1 MFLDKKILLH
11 VGYPKSLSTTLQK
24 NIFLNISKIKDMD
37 FINKKRTQNRYF
49 HVLKSISEKNI
60 IKDKFKND
68 FKKKPSFLM
77 KAL

>member
-68 FKKKPSFLM
+68 FKKKNHHFS
-77 KAL
+77 